1 MRLPIAIAAGAV
13 ALLAVGCTASAAR
26 PAASQAP
33 PDPHTAVALLRIA
46 TVFNRE
52 YDGGNYGPAYTRW
65 DARSQG

>member
-1 MRLPIAIAAGAV
+1 MRRFAFPAMVTVAASLLAAG
-13 ALLAVGCTASAAR
+13 CSATR
-26 PAASQAP
+26 TVPAAA
-33 PDPHTAVALLRIA
+33 PDPHTASALLKIA